1 VSELLALGV
10 SHKTAPVALRE
21 RVALPEGRSGEFLR
35 DLTGG
40 GDVLEAVALST
51 CNRTEL
57 YMVAADA
64 VEAETRA
71 LGMLARQ
78 AGIRPTELAEPIY
91 SLRNCDAARHLFR
104 VASGLDSMIVGEV
117 EVQGQV
123 KRAYEAALA
132 ARVTGPLL
140 NRLFGAALSTGKRA
154 RSETG
159 LSQSRVSVPS
169 VAVALA
175 RETLGELASRRVVV
189 LGTGEMS
196 ELTAQALAGQG
207 VATVFVANRR
217 RERARALADRFG
229 GRVAALDDLPTELE
243 AADIVVASTSS
254 PHPIVGHD
262 ELSTV
267 MRRRDRRPL
276 LVIDIAVPRDVDSLC
291 GEVPGVALHDI
302 DDLQAVVARNVA
314 VRQVEAER
322 AEGVVEEEIQRFAGW
337 LGSMEAMPTIA
348 ALRAH
353 GDEIVAGVLEE
364 NAGRWESLSER
375 DRERVAAVARTV
387 MNRLLHEPTLRV
399 KLTGDERT
407 HARMRLLRELFGLD
421 EAPEPAEEEPQEER
435 PPAEVRELRR
445 RGRRSSG

>member
-10 SHKTAPVALRE
+10 SHKTAPVSLRE
-21 RVALPEGRSGEFLR
+21 RVALPEGRAVEFLR
-35 DLTGG
+35 ELTAAGEL
-40 GDVLEAVALST
+40 LEAVALST
-51 CNRTEL
+51 CNRTEVYL
-57 YMVAADA
+57 VATDA

-78 AGIRPTELAEPIY
+78 AGIRPTELADPIY

-132 ARVTGPLL
+132 AKVTGPLL

-154 RSETG
+154 RSETR
-159 LSQSRVSVPS
+159 LSESRVSVPS

-175 RETLGELASRRVVV
+175 GETLGELASRRVVV

-207 VATVFVANRR
+207 VATMFVANRR
-217 RERARALADRFG
+217 RDRARALADRFG
-229 GRVAALDDLPTELE
+229 GTTAALDDLPAELE
-243 AADIVVASTSS
+243 RADILVASTSS

-262 ELSTV
+262 ELRTV
-267 MRRRDRRPL
+267 MRHRDARPL
-276 LVIDIAVPRDVDSLC
+276 LVIDIAVPRDVDPTC
-291 GEVPGVALHDI
+291 GELPGVTLHDI
-302 DDLQAVVARNVA
+302 DDLQAVVSRNVA

-322 AEGVVEEEIQRFAGW
+322 AEAIVEEEIQRFAGW
-337 LGSMEAMPTIA
+337 LGSMEALPTIA
-348 ALRAH
+348 ALRQH
-353 GDEIVAGVLEE
+353 GEDIVAGVLEE
-364 NAGRWESLSER
+364 NAGRWETLSER
-375 DRERVAAVARTV
+375 DRERVAAMARAV
-387 MNRLLHEPTLRV
+387 MSRLLHEPTLRV

-407 HARMRLLRELFGLD
+407 HARMQLLRELFGLD
-421 EAPEPAEEEPQEER
+421 ETPEPAEESHEER
-435 PPAEVRELRR
+435 PAAEVRELRR